1 VFFDVKSY
9 KCLNITELFFRKMIS
24 EGYLAKLRT
33 GSRFKKY
40 VKCVFLE
47 KMDIKKVSI

>member
-1 VFFDVKSY
+1 VFFDLKNY
-9 KCLNITELFFRKMIS
+9 KWLNVTELFFRKIIS
-24 EGYLAKLRT
+24 EGYLAKLGT
-33 GSRFKKY
+33 GSRFEKY